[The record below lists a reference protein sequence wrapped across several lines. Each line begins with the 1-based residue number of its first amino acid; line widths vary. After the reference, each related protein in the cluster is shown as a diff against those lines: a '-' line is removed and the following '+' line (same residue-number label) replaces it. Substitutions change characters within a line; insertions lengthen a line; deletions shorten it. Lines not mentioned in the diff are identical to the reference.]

1 MSASD
6 RSERSDLRDRWT
18 AVLVGTAAVL
28 AGLAIVKFVAVRP
41 IAFLVLALLY
51 AGAAFAA
58 ARGSKG
64 ASIGLLVLNVL
75 ITVIFGAIL
84 LDKGFDPDRYQD
96 TSDFFVVVLGLPA
109 AALGVIASVMH
120 LRGMAARHKGSGTGG
135 RNLGATDAASR
146 V

>member
-6 RSERSDLRDRWT
+6 WSERAGLRDRWT

-28 AGLAIVKFVAVRP
+28 AGLAIVKFVAVKP
-41 IAFLVLALLY
+41 IIFLVLALLY
-51 AGAAFAA
+51 AGAAFLTT
-58 ARGSKG
+58 RGSKG
-64 ASIGLLVLNVL
+64 ASIGLIILNVL
-75 ITVIFGAIL
+75 FTVIFGAHL

-109 AALGVIASVMH
+109 AAFGVIASVMH
-120 LRGMAARHKGSGTGG
+120 LRAVAARHKGSGTGG
-135 RNLGATDAASR
+135 RKLGATDAAFR